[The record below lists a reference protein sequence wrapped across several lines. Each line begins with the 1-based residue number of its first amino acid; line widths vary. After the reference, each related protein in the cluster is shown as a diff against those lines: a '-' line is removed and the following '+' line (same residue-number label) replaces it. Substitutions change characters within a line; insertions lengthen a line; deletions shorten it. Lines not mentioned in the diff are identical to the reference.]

1 MAQTREHWSERELPR
16 PRHVGTERPADP
28 ADGRLAIERLYIRF
42 PALARFLIR
51 VIVALPRSS
60 LRRAILRYGYARGY
74 ASSTRRDWDYQR
86 TYVHPDVEVDI
97 SGASDWGLDP
107 DRDYRGFD
115 GYVASITP
123 ILDAWAPATF
133 EIRDVVDVA
142 SDSIVV
148 VFRMHA
154 RGVGRGIRLSSDF
167 AHTISYRD
175 GWVVRMG
182 FFSDAAEALASAGL
196 AD

>member
-1 MAQTREHWSERELPR
+1 MASTPTYRGKRELTRRLAP
-16 PRHVGTERPADP
+16 ELASDP
-28 ADGRLAIERLYIRF
+28 TRDRLAIERLYVRF

-51 VIVALPRSS
+51 CIVAMPPSG

-74 ASSTRRDWDYQR
+74 ASSSRGDWEYQR

-97 SGASDWGLDP
+97 SGARDWGLDP

-123 ILDAWAPATF
+123 ILEAWAPAKF
-133 EIRDVVDVA
+133 EIREVLDVA
-142 SDSIVV
+142 HDSIVV

-154 RGVGRGIRLSSDF
+154 RGVGEGIRLSSDF
-167 AHTISYRD
+167 AHAISYRD
-175 GWVVRMG
+175 GWVVRMA
-182 FFSDAAEALASAGL
+182 FFSDAAEALASVAP
-196 AD
+196 AE